1 MILFH
6 GSNVQFDEIDL
17 MKSKPNKDFGRGF
30 YLSDNVEQ
38 ALELA
43 KIKVEQ
49 LETGSP
55 VVMKY
60 EFDEQQLSSLKVLR
74 FKEYDEEWAK
84 FILLNRNN
92 PSQTAA
98 HDFDVVIGPIANDRV
113 GLQLWRYESGSIDLQ
128 TLVKRLNFMK
138 GITIQYFFGTE
149 RAVKLLKRI

>member
-128 TLVKRLNFMK
+128 TLVKRLSYMK

>member
-60 EFDEQQLSSLKVLR
+60 ELDEQQLSSLKVLR